1 MRYAYQAYVIL
12 AIYLIYVLLLAG
24 QSVYA
29 ASGMNKA
36 HVVNNQKCRE

>member
-1 MRYAYQAYVIL
+1 M
-12 AIYLIYVLLLAG
+12 YVLLWGG

-36 HVVNNQKCRE
+36 HFVKNLTYFLIQGITAKPTPSYPT